1 MTSYNL
7 TKRESRLR
15 KKEALESEL
24 AALGDGTWPRDTND
38 VMRWTT
44 SDRKRIRAIIA
55 AEIEYLEKLP
65 ERIAAGELPGRDH
78 E

>member
-1 MTSYNL
+1 MASFNL

-15 KKEALESEL
+15 RKEALESEL
-24 AALGDGTWPRDTND
+24 AALDDGTWPRDTND
-38 VMRWTT
+38 VMRWVT

-65 ERIAAGELPGRDH
+65 ERIAAGELPGW
-78 E
+78 EP